1 MKLLQ
6 IGTFETGSTRRSW
19 LRSKV
24 RVFGMRKLVR
34 KGVLAN
40 TRILDAPTH
49 ARVNRQST
57 ARPLI
62 GIDGIAPALLLSRE
76 RGQLT
81 PSEVQDPI
89 GPDRPLGKLVHR

>member
-6 IGTFETGSTRRSW
+6 IGTFDTGSTRGSW

-24 RVFGMRKLVR
+24 RVFGMRKLMR

-49 ARVNRQST
+49 AHF
-57 ARPLI
+57 A
-62 GIDGIAPALLLSRE
+62 ALLLE
-76 RGQLT
+76 LLGRGDRVDDPAHLT
-81 PSEVQDPI
+81 GPS
-89 GPDRPLGKLVHR
+89 